1 LQKGSKKPYPSIFY
15 PLEFRVLKRGI
26 KTHST
31 EKE

>member
-15 PLEFRVLKRGI
+15 PLEFRVLKRDI
-26 KTHST
+26 KIHPI